1 MDYWREFQQKWLGY
15 VPLFLLTLG
24 CGIDSGRLMAVA
36 FLCHLLICKKKKAAL
51 FRNLEKRYE
60 GPADRF
66 SYRFFV
72 ALCRRD
78 PSFQSWPGR
87 LAVKIYRADDTL
99 GLSNFS
105 CPPWRGDL

>member
-36 FLCHLLICKKKKAAL
+36 FLCHLLICKKKKL
-51 FRNLEKRYE
+51 PYFGTLRKDTKVRQTVLVIV
-60 GPADRF
+60 F
-66 SYRFFV
+66 SLL
-72 ALCRRD
+72 LCRRD
-78 PSFQSWPGR
+78 PSLQSWPGR

>member
-1 MDYWREFQQKWLGY
+1 MDYWQEFQQKWLGY

-36 FLCHLLICKKKKAAL
+36 FLCHLLICKKKAAL

-72 ALCRRD
+72 ALCCRD
-78 PSFQSWPGR
+78 PSLQSWPRR
-87 LAVKIYRADDTL
+87 LAVKIYRTDDTL